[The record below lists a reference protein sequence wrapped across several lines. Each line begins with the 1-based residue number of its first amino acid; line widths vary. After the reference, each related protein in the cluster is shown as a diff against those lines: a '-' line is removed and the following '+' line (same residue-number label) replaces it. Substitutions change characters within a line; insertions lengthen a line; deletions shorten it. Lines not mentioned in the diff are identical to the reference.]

1 MKTTNNETVT
11 AGHGSAR
18 ASFTPGP
25 WFVENIMYGGP
36 RIVYG
41 DAEAPEGFRSDVPW
55 REASEQA
62 QANARLIAA
71 APELLAALRQLADAC
86 EMPWMQT
93 RMQGASCG
101 NDVALAMQTANAAI
115 AKAEATT

>member
-11 AGHGSAR
+11 AGH
-18 ASFTPGP
+18 TPGP

-41 DAEAPEGFRSDVPW
+41 EAEAPEGFRSDVPW

-71 APELLAALRQLADAC
+71 APELLAALKVAQTWMETYRRQTGTS
-86 EMPWMQT
+86 EH
-93 RMQGASCG
+93 GIIG
-101 NDVALAMQTANAAI
+101 NDIAIVRAAI
-115 AKAEATT
+115 AKAEPTT